1 MNYEDQRAQPRF
13 ENLTM
18 QDDPNISNIY
28 RIMLISFIT
37 DVPWIMIRK
46 IIQSTIESFYYCFAI
61 IRNSQRLTFFK
72 IVQQFISGEFLLSES
87 SLFVATIT
95 FSPAICRGSI
105 SINRTQANSFETITL
120 FLIFANG

>member
-1 MNYEDQRAQPRF
+1 MNYEDQRAQPRI

-46 IIQSTIESFYYCFAI
+46 IIQSTIE
-61 IRNSQRLTFFK
+61 K
-72 IVQQFISGEFLLSES
+72 FLLIIL
-87 SLFVATIT
+87 SLDNRFIVLQL
-95 FSPAICRGSI
+95 SAIASV
-105 SINRTQANSFETITL
+105 
-120 FLIFANG
+120 

>member
-18 QDDPNISNIY
+18 QDDRNISNIY

-46 IIQSTIESFYYCFAI
+46 IIQSTI
-61 IRNSQRLTFFK
+61 K
-72 IVQQFISGEFLLSES
+72 V
-87 SLFVATIT
+87 
-95 FSPAICRGSI
+95 
-105 SINRTQANSFETITL
+105 SINNSFVR
-120 FLIFANG
+120 

>member
-28 RIMLISFIT
+28 RIMLISLIT

-46 IIQSTIESFYYCFAI
+46 IIQSTIKVSIIVLQLSAI
-61 IRNSQRLTFFK
+61 AS
-72 IVQQFISGEFLLSES
+72 V
-87 SLFVATIT
+87 
-95 FSPAICRGSI
+95 
-105 SINRTQANSFETITL
+105 
-120 FLIFANG
+120 

>member
-18 QDDPNISNIY
+18 QDDRNISNIY

-46 IIQSTIESFYYCFAI
+46 IIQSMIKVSIIVLQLSAI
-61 IRNSQRLTFFK
+61 AS
-72 IVQQFISGEFLLSES
+72 V
-87 SLFVATIT
+87 
-95 FSPAICRGSI
+95 
-105 SINRTQANSFETITL
+105 
-120 FLIFANG
+120 

>member
-28 RIMLISFIT
+28 RIMLISLIT

-46 IIQSTIESFYYCFAI
+46 IIQSTI
-61 IRNSQRLTFFK
+61 K
-72 IVQQFISGEFLLSES
+72 V
-87 SLFVATIT
+87 
-95 FSPAICRGSI
+95 
-105 SINRTQANSFETITL
+105 SINNSFVR
-120 FLIFANG
+120 